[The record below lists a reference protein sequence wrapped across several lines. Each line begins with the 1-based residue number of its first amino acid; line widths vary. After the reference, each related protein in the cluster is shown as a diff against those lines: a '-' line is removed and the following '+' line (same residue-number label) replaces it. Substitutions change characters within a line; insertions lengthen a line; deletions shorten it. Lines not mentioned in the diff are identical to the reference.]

1 MEDLRERLQDL
12 AVDLNGMTE
21 LCDLIIGRMDDV
33 PGALL
38 LLVRNLERA
47 RQEVDELEVL
57 ASHGSK

>member
-1 MEDLRERLQDL
+1 MEELRERLQDL

-21 LCDLIIGRMDDV
+21 LCDLIIGRTDDV

-47 RQEVDELEVL
+47 WQEVDALEVL
-57 ASHGSK
+57 ASHASK